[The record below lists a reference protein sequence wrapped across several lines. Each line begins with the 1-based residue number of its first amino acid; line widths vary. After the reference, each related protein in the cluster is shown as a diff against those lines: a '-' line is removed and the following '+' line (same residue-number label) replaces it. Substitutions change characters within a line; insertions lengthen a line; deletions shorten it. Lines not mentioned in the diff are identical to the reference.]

1 MTALESPAETSRY
14 DVFISHSGP
23 DKATADAVC
32 AALEAERIRCWIA
45 PRDITPGAS
54 WSESIVEALQHCRA
68 VVLIFSGHANESPQI
83 RNELVQAAH
92 LGLPILPF
100 RIEATTPAKSLAYFI
115 DGVHWLDAL
124 TPPLEAHI
132 GALVTTVRRLLS
144 DPRKSA
150 AGELHSPPPT
160 RAADLAA
167 PRPPGGPGLSRRA
180 AVVGGVGALALAA
193 GGGAVWLATASHA
206 PTPRAVVT
214 FSQPREEDLAKIR
227 DIAAKDQFKLPELA
241 FKPPAGDV
249 DPAALR
255 FIGAWASE
263 SGYFGVGRQVMLIV
277 TSAGAEGQVEGFL
290 LHGPP
295 VGASWDATI
304 PAFTVPFA
312 SRVVDGSLEIRIQ
325 GATISYSAGFDPKG
339 EALMFSAQRPEHRAA
354 TALLKPLWRAAT

>member
-1 MTALESPAETSRY
+1 MTAFEPRAEPSRY
-14 DVFISHSGP
+14 DVFISHSNP

-32 AALEAERIRCWIA
+32 AALEAQRIRCWIA

-54 WSESIVEALQHCRA
+54 WSESIVEALRHCSA

-132 GALVTTVRRLLS
+132 GALVATVRRLLS
-144 DPRKSA
+144 EPRESA
-150 AGELHSPPPT
+150 TGELHSPPPT
-160 RAADLAA
+160 RAADLAGSRA
-167 PRPPGGPGLSRRA
+167 PGGLGLSRRA
-180 AVVGGVGALALAA
+180 AVVGGAGALALAA
-193 GGGAVWLATASHA
+193 AGGVLWFATVWRA
-206 PTPRAVVT
+206 PAPRAALV

-227 DIAAKDQFKLPELA
+227 DVAAKDQFKLPEFV

-263 SGYFGVGRQVMLIV
+263 SGYFGVGRKVMLIV
-277 TSAGAEGQVEGFL
+277 TSAGADGQVEGFL

-295 VGASWDATI
+295 VGAGWDAAF

-312 SRVVDGSLEIRIQ
+312 SRVVDGVFEITIQ
-325 GATISYSAGFDPKG
+325 GATVSYSARFDPKG
-339 EALMFSAQRPEHRAA
+339 EALMFSAQRPEHPAA
-354 TALLKPLWRAAT
+354 LALLKPLWRAAA

>member
-1 MTALESPAETSRY
+1 VTAFEPRAEPSRY
-14 DVFISHSGP
+14 DVFVSHSSP

-54 WSESIVEALQHCRA
+54 WSESIVEALRRSRA
-68 VVLIFSGHANESPQI
+68 VVLIFSGHANDSPQI

-100 RIEATTPAKSLAYFI
+100 RIEATIPAKSLAYFI

-132 GALVTTVRRLLS
+132 GTLVAMVRRLLS
-144 DPRKSA
+144 EPRVSA
-150 AGELHSPPPT
+150 TGELHSPPPT
-160 RAADLAA
+160 RAADLAGPRA
-167 PRPPGGPGLSRRA
+167 PGRLSRRT
-180 AVVGGVGALALAA
+180 AVVVGAGALTLAA
-193 GGGAVWLATASHA
+193 GGGALWFAIASHA
-206 PTPRAVVT
+206 PAPRAALV

-227 DIAAKDQFKLPELA
+227 DIAAKDQFRLPEFA
-241 FKPPAGDV
+241 FTPPVGDV

-255 FIGAWASE
+255 FVGAWASE

-277 TSAGAEGQVEGFL
+277 TSARADGQVEGFL

-295 VGASWDATI
+295 VGAGWDAAI
-304 PAFTVPFA
+304 PAFTAPFA
-312 SRVVDGSLEIRIQ
+312 SRVVDGVFEIRIQ
-325 GATISYSAGFDPKG
+325 GATVSYSARFDPKG

-354 TALLKPLWRAAT
+354 LALLKPLWRAAA